1 MKNKYILLLSL
12 SILFFGCCSTEQ
24 EKSTG
29 IVNENLS
36 VKMPEYVSN
45 YVPFESQKLPVL
57 RIVTQSGNNNYALKP
72 IASHISDMKKQW
84 NGYAGEPAPYW
95 ENCLL
100 TLTDENDEVLM
111 ERVPLQVKV
120 RGNWTTNYPKKPLR
134 LKFKDKQPML
144 GLHDNYKAKNWVL
157 MASYKDWS
165 FLRDST
171 ALYLSKLISP
181 DYTSD
186 FRLVELYSNDDYL
199 GVYLLAE
206 RQEIDKKRINIS
218 EPKKDYKGTDI
229 GYLLEMDTYA
239 ETEPNHFFID
249 FGTLYDYNQD
259 PVKKYMNGYSIKS
272 DINDINQRN
281 FISNYMIN
289 LWKLCYEAVYNQNYL
304 KFNKTKTK
312 LVPAKYDSCYDCIS
326 SVIDLESLV
335 NTYIIH
341 EICCDAD
348 AAWSSFYLDIDF
360 HENDSPKIKFEAP
373 WDFDSALGNKNFC
386 ADSKGIYAGI
396 SYWDVNHK
404 EKGWGNPWLILFINC
419 DWFRDLVS
427 QKWTQM
433 RAQNVEEKLLAHI
446 DFVSSTYKENFAADQ
461 AVWKNIGHPE
471 TLGELCPG
479 AARCKTEKQAADYL
493 AKWLEKR
500 FTYLDEFWLAQ

>member
-1 MKNKYILLLSL
+1 MKNKFFFFVSLSL
-12 SILFFGCCSTEQ
+12 LFLGC
-24 EKSTG
+24 KSTNQKNTSG
-29 IVNENLS
+29 IVQENLS
-36 VKMPEYVSN
+36 VKMPEYISD

-57 RIVTQSGNNNYALKP
+57 RLITQSGNNNYALKP
-72 IASHISDMKKQW
+72 VSTHISEQKKQW
-84 NGYAGEPAPYW
+84 NGYAGEPAPFY

-100 TLTDENDEVLM
+100 TLIDENDQILM
-111 ERVPLQVKV
+111 NRTPLQVKV

-134 LKFKDKQPML
+134 LKFNEKQAML
-144 GLHDNYKAKNWVL
+144 GLHDNLESKNWVL
-157 MASYKDWS
+157 LASYKDWS

-171 ALYLSKLISP
+171 AFYLSKLISP
-181 DYTSD
+181 DYCSD
-186 FRLVELYSNDDYL
+186 FRLVEVYSNDDYL

-206 RQEIDKKRINIS
+206 RQEVNKHKINIY
-218 EPKKDYKGTDI
+218 EPSKDNKKTAI

-239 ETEPNHFFID
+239 ETEKNHFFMD
-249 FGTLYDYNQD
+249 FGTLYDYNGAQ
-259 PVKKYMNGYSIKS
+259 VKKYMTGYSIKS
-272 DINDINQRN
+272 QINDIEQRN
-281 FISNYMIN
+281 FISSYMNN
-289 LWKLCYEAVYNQNYL
+289 LWKICYEAVYNQNYL
-304 KFNKTKTK
+304 KFNKSKTK
-312 LVPAKYDSCYDCIS
+312 LIPAKASSCYECITE
-326 SVIDLESLV
+326 VIDLESLV

-360 HENDSPKIKFEAP
+360 NGNENPKLKFEAP

-396 SYWDVNHK
+396 SYWDVNHR
-404 EKGWGNPWLILFINC
+404 EKGWGNPWLIIFINC

-433 RAQNVEEKLLAHI
+433 HNQNVKEKLIAHI
-446 DFVSSTYKENFAADQ
+446 EFVSTTYKNNFDADQ
-461 AVWKNIGHPE
+461 AVWNNIGHPE

-500 FTYLDEFWLAQ
+500 FNYLDEFWLAQ